1 MADLWTEKWRPKSLK
16 EYVFK
21 NPTQKKQIENW
32 IKEGAL
38 PHLLFSGVQ
47 GTGKTTLAKVLFNE
61 LNVNAYDIK
70 EINASKDNGVDYVR
84 DSISNFVQTIPFG
97 EYKYVL
103 LDESDYLS
111 SNAQAVLRNLM
122 ERYSS
127 NVRFILTCNYPH
139 KIIPAIHSRCQ
150 GFHID
155 KLDKDEFTIRIAN
168 ILIAESIEFE
178 IDTLD
183 TFVTAT
189 YPDLRK
195 CINSIQMNSYGGK
208 LGLPSE
214 EANAGSDYK
223 LEMVALFKEGRYK
236 EARQLICSQISL
248 EEYDDVYKF
257 LYQNLNYFSDD
268 TDKEDK
274 CIITIRDGLV
284 KHTMCADPEIN
295 LSATLVELE
304 MISKG
309 VL

>member
-1 MADLWTEKWRPKSLK
+1 MRDLWTELYRPKNIT

-21 NPTQKKQIENW
+21 DAKQKKQIENW

-61 LNVNAYDIK
+61 LDVNPYDIK
-70 EINASKDNGVDYVR
+70 EINASKDNGVDFIR
-84 DSISNFVQTIPFG
+84 DTIVNFAQTMPFG
-97 EYKYVL
+97 DYKYIL
-103 LDESDYLS
+103 LDEADYLTP
-111 SNAQAVLRNLM
+111 NAQAVLRNVM
-122 ERYSS
+122 ERYSTM
-127 NVRFILTCNYPH
+127 VRFVLTCNYPH

-155 KLDKDEFTIRIAN
+155 KLDKDEFTLRVAN
-168 ILIAESIEFE
+168 ILIEENIVFE

-183 TFVTAT
+183 TFVSAS

-195 CINSIQMNSYGGK
+195 CINSVQMNAYEGK
-208 LGLPSE
+208 LALPDEDS
-214 EANAGSDYK
+214 GSSSDYK
-223 LEMVALFKEGRYK
+223 LEMVALFKEGKYK
-236 EARQLICSQISL
+236 EARQLICTQATL
-248 EEYDDVYKF
+248 EEYDDIYRF
-257 LYQNLNYFSDD
+257 LYQNLSFFADD
-268 TDKEDK
+268 DSKEDR

-284 KHTMCADPEIN
+284 KHTMCSDVELN
-295 LSATLVELE
+295 LAATLVELE